1 MNNTELGSN
10 LIPQYTDFNIRF
22 SNITRDGSGFAF
34 NTVGAWIFGMAS
46 GFTGSTPNI
55 IKSSTGTV
63 SSGDF
68 TIDSV
73 GKNVTV
79 SVRASE
85 LNYNKGTFY
94 VALWADTS
102 GNRITHN
109 QKYINIFQQ
118 LRPTGV

>member
-1 MNNTELGSN
+1 MTNTELGTN
-10 LIPQYTDFNIRF
+10 LVPQYTNFNVKF

-46 GFTGSTPNI
+46 GFTGGVPNV
-55 IKSSTGTV
+55 IKASTGV
-63 SSGDF
+63 ASGDF

-79 SVRASE
+79 AVRANE
-85 LNYNKGTFY
+85 LSHAKGTFY

-109 QKYINIFQQ
+109 QKYINIFEQ
-118 LRPTGV
+118 LRPSGV